1 MTSEDPLGGIAPY
14 PDFATAAE
22 DVVKFLHSRVGL
34 DLWMVTQIVDDQ
46 QVALVASPPQLAPP
60 GTAIPWAEG
69 FCSRMVSGRGPRVA
83 SVTAAVPD
91 YAGLTFGPATRVSS
105 YLGVPLLRSDA
116 AVYGTVCG
124 FGLRAAPPTLSRALP
139 LVEQIARLL
148 STILALEG
156 TAVARQELVDRAVA
170 ESERDVLTGLL
181 NRRGWI
187 RALGIE
193 EARSQRSGNDATVLV
208 LDLDGLKRV
217 NDSRGHQAGDELL
230 RRTADVLRGN
240 SRPSDV
246 LARTGGDEFAVLMV
260 REATSSL
267 EDFAGDYA
275 ARLAGALA
283 AADCP
288 VSIGYS
294 ARSAADEGM
303 VDAWTRAD
311 ASMYEVKTRRRA
323 GR

>member
-1 MTSEDPLGGIAPY
+1 MTQPDPLDGIAPY
-14 PDFATAAE
+14 PDFLTAAE
-22 DVVKFLHSRVGL
+22 DVVGFLHGRVGL
-34 DLWMVTQIVDDQ
+34 DLWMVTQVVGDQ
-46 QVALVASPPQLAPP
+46 QVTVVASPPHLAPR
-60 GTAIPWAEG
+60 GTAIPWVEG

-105 YLGVPLLRSDA
+105 YLGVPLLRGDA

-124 FGLRAAPPTLSRALP
+124 FGLRAAPPTLARALP

-148 STILALEG
+148 SSILAMEG
-156 TAVARQELVDRAVA
+156 AAAARQELVDRVVE

-181 NRRGWI
+181 NRRGWE
-187 RALGIE
+187 RALDVE
-193 EARSQRSGNDATVLV
+193 EARCRRSGSDAAVLV
-208 LDLDGLKRV
+208 LDLDGLKGV
-217 NDSRGHQAGDELL
+217 NDSRGHQAGDEFL

-260 REATSSL
+260 REGAPSP
-267 EDFAGDYA
+267 EEFARDYA

-288 VSIGYS
+288 VSIGFS
-294 ARSAADEGM
+294 ERSAADAGM
-303 VDAWTRAD
+303 VDAWSRAD
-311 ASMYEVKTRRRA
+311 VSMYEVKMRRRA
-323 GR
+323 DR